1 VVDSTVGRRTRVTQ
15 SPIKPSTI
23 ERALLDGLWTAKEI
37 FQQPETWLETCERVL
52 SEAPRLRQ
60 FVARLN
66 QKNIQ
71 TILLVGAG
79 SSAYAAESLGG
90 ALSQKFNATVL
101 AVPSTDLLSEGS
113 FPRTRHNHLC
123 ISLSRSAQSPE
134 CVAVIEKMQRQYPEL
149 PQLLIT
155 CNRDTEIL
163 SKMAPNANF
172 LAVVLSDA
180 TNDRSLAM
188 TSSFTNMEIAGQC
201 LANLDAPD
209 DYRSI
214 ARQLSSAAIDL
225 LPRASQLASSLSSK
239 MFGRTCFLGSG
250 SLHAVAKESALKV
263 LELTAGEVVSF
274 SETFL
279 GLRHGPLAAIN
290 RETLVVGLLSS
301 EIPKRAY
308 EIDLLREIRRKDI
321 AGTVLAIGFNASQ
334 DTSGIADEALDLAVE
349 GVPDNYLPPV
359 SVIFGQLLGLAMS
372 MDRGFNPDSPSK
384 SGAISRVVP
393 PITIY

>member
-1 VVDSTVGRRTRVTQ
+1 MVDSTVGRRTRVTQ

-23 ERALLDGLWTAKEI
+23 ERALLNGLWTAKEI
-37 FQQPETWLETCERVL
+37 FQQPETWLETCDRVL
-52 SEAPRLRQ
+52 SEAPRLRPFLERIGQ
-60 FVARLN
+60 
-66 QKNIQ
+66 QNIQ

-79 SSAYAAESLGG
+79 SSAYAAESLVG

-101 AVPSTDLLSEGS
+101 AVPSTDLLSESS

-134 CVAVIEKMQRQYPEL
+134 CVAVIEKMQREYPEL

-155 CNRDTEIL
+155 CNRDAEIL
-163 SKMAPNANF
+163 PRMASNDNF
-172 LAVVLSDA
+172 WAIVLSDA

-214 ARQLSSAAIDL
+214 ATRLSSAAVDL
-225 LPRASQLASSLSSK
+225 LPRASKLASWLSSK
-239 MFGRTCFLGSG
+239 VFGRTCFLGSG

-290 RETLVVGLLSS
+290 RDTLVVGLLSS

-308 EIDLLREIRRKDI
+308 EIDLLREIRRKNI
-321 AGTVLAIGFNASQ
+321 AGIVLAIGFNASQ
-334 DTSGIADEALDLAVE
+334 DTSCIADEALDMAVE
-349 GVPDNYLPPV
+349 GVPDNFLPPV
-359 SVIFGQLLGLAMS
+359 SVIFGQLLGLTMS